1 MLIIGCT
8 KNLIRWLL
16 YLNRWVFFSQIG
28 DFYSKFVSYKTL
40 CMQLGQIK
48 PCTTLKKGVS
58 CKEELSPYHNYTC
71 ISLTIVICLSGPL
84 MFTVGIPVLIT
95 CRSLQ
100 VVSYFSFKGK

>member
-1 MLIIGCT
+1 MLIIAVLRTSSGGCF
-8 KNLIRWLL
+8 IRIDG
-16 YLNRWVFFSQIG
+16 VFFSQIG

-48 PCTTLKKGVS
+48 PCTTFKKGVS

-84 MFTVGIPVLIT
+84 MLVY
-95 CRSLQ
+95 R
-100 VVSYFSFKGK
+100 Y